1 MSFRRKATPPDPR
14 IPRPTTFEAGRALI
28 LKTFVE
34 NKWTD
39 RDVRVYLETKDAD
52 IKTPAGVE
60 TVLDAMAESRMILF
74 TQENE
79 Q

>member
-1 MSFRRKATPPDPR
+1 MTRRSLPPDPR

-52 IKTPAGVE
+52 IKTPAGVK
-60 TVLDAMAESRMILF
+60 TVLAEMEASRMILF
-74 TQENE
+74 EN
-79 Q
+79 